1 MKYKVEEESELM
13 SFLIFKTSKKR
24 NDIKNLLK
32 YQNVYVDGHI
42 ETYYAYHLHVGQIVE
57 IKTAKKECPLDI
69 LYEDKEFIVIDK
81 PCGLLSEQTNQEK
94 QKTAYAIIKDYLSK
108 KNEKIYLVHRLDQY
122 TSGVMM
128 FVKSKKLYEILTHD
142 WNQYVKVRG
151 YIAIVEGKMKKPTG
165 TIDNY
170 LAESKTQNVYITSKD
185 KGKRAITHYKQI
197 KTNKRYTMLDIK
209 LDTGRKNQIR
219 VHLSSLHHPIIG
231 DSKYGAR
238 SNPIKRLGLH
248 ANEFMFIHP
257 LTKREM
263 RFVSKTPENFE
274 KIFKKG

>member
-1 MKYKVEEESELM
+1 MKYRVEEESELM

-151 YIAIVEGKMKKPTG
+151 YIAIVEGKMKKTTG